1 MGREGMGWG
10 TWLGIVVAVVIV
22 AGVIG
27 LGVYG
32 GRVHPP
38 TRHIEQVVPDDHL
51 PH

>member
-22 AGVIG
+22 AGVVG

-38 TRHIEQVVPDDHL
+38 HPCGRAGRAG
-51 PH
+51 

>member
-22 AGVIG
+22 VGVVG

-38 TRHIEQVVPDDHL
+38 TWHIEQVVPDDHL